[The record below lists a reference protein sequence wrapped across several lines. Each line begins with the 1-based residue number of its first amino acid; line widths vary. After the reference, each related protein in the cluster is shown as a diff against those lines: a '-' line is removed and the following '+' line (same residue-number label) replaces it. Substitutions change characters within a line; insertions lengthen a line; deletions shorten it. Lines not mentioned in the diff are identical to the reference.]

1 MRVVEGVAEI
11 DDVEDFVARLG
22 EIGDEHGVAVQA
34 FDARYV
40 VDRAHL
46 ERAVALANR
55 AVDRGE
61 AIADDPA
68 VEILCY
74 AAGRR
79 QINRAL
85 EMGVST
91 GECPV
96 VVVVDD
102 GGRDRGDGSE
112 AGEDSDTGEGNT
124 ASTGNGGSDASN
136 ASVDSDEAEAGAA
149 VEDLLEPAATLGAA
163 DENLVRSFF
172 DVGETELAATDGTL
186 ADLVRERV
194 ALLVVER

>member
-11 DDVEDFVARLG
+11 DDVEHFVSRLG

>member
-102 GGRDRGDGSE
+102 GGRDRGYGSE